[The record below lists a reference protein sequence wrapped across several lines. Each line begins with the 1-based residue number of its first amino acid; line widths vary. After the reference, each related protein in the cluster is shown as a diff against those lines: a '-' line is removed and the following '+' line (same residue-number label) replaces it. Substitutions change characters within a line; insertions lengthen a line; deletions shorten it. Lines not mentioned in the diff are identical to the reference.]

1 MKKIIAAVLV
11 LWAFAAFSFAVGC
24 KKAEEATEPAT
35 TEEQATEEQQGEEE
49 ESEETPAPEQ
59 PAAEKE

>member
-1 MKKIIAAVLV
+1 MKKIIAVVLA

-35 TEEQATEEQQGEEE
+35 TEEQATEEQQGAEEGAE
-49 ESEETPAPEQ
+49 EA
-59 PAAEKE
+59 PAAEEPAEEQ